1 MTTSTENILRSL
13 REKRGYSLRRLAD
26 RANVHYVTIAR
37 LEKDGIRTANVD
49 TLIRL
54 SAALGVSLSVLLPA

>member
-1 MTTSTENILRSL
+1 MTTSNENILRSL

-54 SAALGVSLSVLLPA
+54 SAALGVSLSVLLAA